1 MLEKRNKDLSIE
13 VEKLKEKVSEM
24 TVDEYRM
31 LLSKLNNKIKEYKQ
45 LKEQKFC
52 CLFNANELGFS
63 NDTEQILVQGQ
74 IDLLAVNGSDA
85 ILIDFKY
92 STIKN
97 DSDLIKNYYTQ
108 LKLYKEAI
116 EKSSKYKVKEVYLVN
131 ILQLKSVKVDV

>member
-1 MLEKRNKDLSIE
+1 MLKSGLIT
-13 VEKLKEKVSEM
+13 KEQAN
-24 TVDEYRM
+24 
-31 LLSKLNNKIKEYKQ
+31 LLNDNNLQAILNLEIFNKIKEYKQ

-74 IDLLAVNGSDA
+74 IDLLAVNGNDA